1 MNKKKAIE
9 IAIDGANFLTRM
21 IKPTGRFVYGYKS
34 QDTLDEISGY
44 NVLRHAGS
52 IWAIMC
58 VDSVA
63 PKKEYREKAKLAIDY
78 MIKEYMVDYRGTSM
92 IVEDGYAKLGGNG
105 LAILA
110 ILKWNT
116 KRNKKYD
123 EIILD
128 LARYITQCCMDYN
141 GQFLYHK
148 RNVKYDVNKGF
159 VSEFYP
165 GEAVLAL
172 CEISNN
178 TNECFPDE
186 LTKIVNYYFNLR
198 EAIGTHIRDHWMIQA
213 IESFGM
219 NRWLEYARAIAKEE
233 MKGWPKNKPGPTACR
248 SEALLSYINIE
259 KDELLKKKAKAHLKK
274 MLKFQAS
281 MQVRE
286 GMHKGGFLW
295 SKTSDVLRNDV
306 AQHNVC
312 SFLRYSQMK

>member
-1 MNKKKAIE
+1 VNKKKAIG
-9 IAIDGANFLTRM
+9 IAIDGADFLTRM

-63 PKKEYREKAKLAIDY
+63 PKKEYRKKAKLAIDY
-78 MIKEYMVDYRGTSM
+78 MINEYMVDYNGTKM
-92 IVEDGYAKLGGNG
+92 IVDNGYANLGGNG

-116 KRNKKYD
+116 KGSKKYNK
-123 EIILD
+123 IIID
-128 LARYITQCCMDYN
+128 LARYITIYCMDYN
-141 GQFLYHK
+141 GRLTYHK
-148 RNVKYDVNKGF
+148 RNVEYNVDKGF
-159 VSEFYP
+159 TCDFYP

-172 CEISNN
+172 CEVSNN
-178 TNECFPDE
+178 MSYSFADE
-186 LTKIVNYYFNLR
+186 INKIVNYHYNLR
-198 EAIGTHIRDHWMIQA
+198 EAIGTHIRDHWMIQT

-259 KDELLKKKAKAHLKK
+259 KNKSSMKKAKEHLGKL
-274 MLKFQAS
+274 LKFQAS
-281 MQVRE
+281 MQVKK

-295 SKTSDVLRNDV
+295 SKTSDVLRCD
-306 AQHNVC
+306 ATQHNVC